1 MYRQVSSKRNL
12 FVFFLKQVWCL
23 KSCSRIFHSYGDV
36 TIAGERLQTSTYARH
51 PLSLSSEGFQA
62 FRPYCDTE
70 HRFRM
75 AISEY
80 TWHSHILLNVHHW
93 RCHCFY
99 DLSLSRL
106 GFENP
111 TLRLRGGRSNPLRHR
126 SGCFKMEI
134 SSCSKVT
141 GPQFAVVYSLY
152 KGNIFEWDMKQL
164 TIQAINTQ

>member
-1 MYRQVSSKRNL
+1 MVAKYERHQKEPNL
-12 FVFFLKQVWCL
+12 FSILNFLDSQLNLTSLDNRYMISTVRVFKR
-23 KSCSRIFHSYGDV
+23 STPTV
-36 TIAGERLQTSTYARH
+36 T
-51 PLSLSSEGFQA
+51 
-62 FRPYCDTE
+62 
-70 HRFRM
+70 RFRM